1 MMFMTRATATRRG
14 VLALALLL
22 PASARAE
29 TLTVFAA
36 ASLNEALTEIGAAWQ
51 QAGHAKPRIAFASSS
66 TLARQIEQGAP
77 VNLFASA
84 DQQWMDYLD
93 QRGLLAP
100 GTRRDLVANE
110 LVLIVPKDRAR
121 KVPIGPGLDL
131 AGLLGVD
138 GRLAVGEPSHVPAGL
153 YAKQALTK
161 LGVWAEAQKR
171 LAPTQ
176 DVRNALRLVELGE
189 APAGIVYATDAA
201 ASNGVAVAGLFP
213 PDTHERITYP
223 FALIKGGDDAEA
235 RALLTFM
242 TGPEARA
249 VFIKRGFSP
258 AE

>member
-1 MMFMTRATATRRG
+1 MRG
-14 VLALALLL
+14 WLLALALLL
-22 PASARAE
+22 PLQASAE

-36 ASLNEALTEIGAAWQ
+36 ASLNEALTEVAAAWQ
-51 QAGHAKPRIAFASSS
+51 QAGHEKPRISFAASS

-100 GTRRDLVANE
+100 GTRRDLLSNE
-110 LVLIVPKDRAR
+110 LVLIVPKAGAR
-121 KVPIGPGLDL
+121 KVAIGPGLDL
-131 AGLLGVD
+131 AGLLGAD
-138 GRLAVGEPSHVPAGL
+138 GRLAVGDPAHVPAGL

-161 LGVWAEAQKR
+161 LGVWPQVEKR
-171 LAPTQ
+171 LAPAQ
-176 DVRNALRLVELGE
+176 DVRSALRLVEIGE

-201 ASNGVAVAGLFP
+201 AASDVAVAGVFP
-213 PDTHERITYP
+213 ADTHERITYP

-235 RALLTFM
+235 RALLAFM
-242 TGPEARA
+242 AGPQARA
-249 VFIKRGFSP
+249 VFTKRGFSS